1 METMFLETEA
11 YVREK
16 DVSIKDN
23 IRPSAILDYFQDV
36 AGIHADILK
45 IGYEDIIKDN
55 LLWVIL
61 YSEFNVVKRLPLFGE
76 KIKIQTWPKI
86 KGKLEFHREF
96 QILDSNNELLV
107 TGISIF
113 CLINTETRRL
123 ERASKVEYIG
133 SYYEKSNYPE
143 KIDRKLLFNI
153 DNVLK
158 EYNYKVLLTDCDHNL
173 HLNNAKYLD
182 IIYNMQALD
191 LTKKIKKVR
200 INFLHEALIDEV
212 IKVKYVKNEYGSDCF
227 IGYVNDN
234 ECFTAIYEME

>member
-1 METMFLETEA
+1 MSVMFYEFES
-11 YVREK
+11 YIREK

-23 IRPSAILDYFQDV
+23 LRPSAILDYFQDA

-45 IGYEDIIKDN
+45 IGYEDIIKDD

-61 YSEFNVVKRLPLFGE
+61 YSEFNVIKRLPIFGE

-96 QILDSNNELLV
+96 QILDMNDNLLV
-107 TGISIF
+107 TGVSIF
-113 CLINTETRRL
+113 CLINQASRRL
-123 ERASKVEYIG
+123 ERASKVEYSGTYHEI
-133 SYYEKSNYPE
+133 SNYPE
-143 KIDRKLLFNI
+143 KIDRKLVYNYGDI
-153 DNVLK
+153 LK

-191 LTKKIKKVR
+191 LTKKIKRVR
-200 INFLHEALIDEV
+200 INFLHEALLDEIINV
-212 IKVKYVKNEYGSDCF
+212 RYVKNEYGNDCF
-227 IGYVNDN
+227 LGYVNDK
-234 ECFTAIYEME
+234 ECFVAVYETE